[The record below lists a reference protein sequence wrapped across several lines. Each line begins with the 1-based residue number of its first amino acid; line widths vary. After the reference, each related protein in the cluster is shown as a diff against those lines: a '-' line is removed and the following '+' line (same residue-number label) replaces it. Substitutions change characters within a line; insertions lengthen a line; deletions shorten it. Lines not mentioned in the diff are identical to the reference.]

1 MGTIFDALT
10 ARRVR
15 GSLQTLLSP
24 HQTLRDEPERRDARY
39 VWARKSHS
47 SGRKGRISVYR
58 VRDKYPTEHGQI
70 AKLYSNVQDADLDED
85 ERGSF
90 AGVRRIS
97 SRGRGCRVRQKMD
110 QAAEKLKKNK
120 RGAKALATTTK
131 AARPREA
138 GPIRRAK
145 HNGTAQSEDF
155 AQDEVSTAEPSAEDA
170 LRQEIQNQFGRQLV
184 STVAKPS
191 KGQQAAASR
200 SIKVGK
206 DGRHEQNK
214 VFRDR
219 HEEADSCIV
228 PEATATCFR
237 QPGMTSQDSDALVF
251 GVSSRAVSRSDLRA
265 DLMHDCI
272 TPDLHTH
279 ASQTPEDD
287 RLVEADGQQTDL
299 SNLSQKL
306 SALNLQRLTCSVG
319 VAEKPTTSLPPVLS
333 TRRMMAPKSNQS
345 FAKVAPTVP
354 YPAITNPAD
363 RGSARC
369 KSN

>member
-1 MGTIFDALT
+1 MPILMKMSEEASPALGVSQ
-10 ARRVR
+10 AV
-15 GSLQTLLSP
+15 
-24 HQTLRDEPERRDARY
+24 
-39 VWARKSHS
+39 
-47 SGRKGRISVYR
+47 
-58 VRDKYPTEHGQI
+58 
-70 AKLYSNVQDADLDED
+70 
-85 ERGSF
+85 
-90 AGVRRIS
+90 AGVQRSEAPSDLRYGTNTVGPHGCS
-97 SRGRGCRVRQKMD
+97 SRKPQN
-110 QAAEKLKKNK
+110 AS
-120 RGAKALATTTK
+120 
-131 AARPREA
+131 RPRERTVKGSVQRELA
-138 GPIRRAK
+138 L
-145 HNGTAQSEDF
+145 
-155 AQDEVSTAEPSAEDA
+155 STSKD
-170 LRQEIQNQFGRQLV
+170 QFGRQLV

-206 DGRHEQNK
+206 DGGHEQSK

-228 PEATATCFR
+228 PEATATWFR